1 MTAPADSR
9 LELRL
14 LGRFE
19 VVRAGQPVELPPS
32 RKARA
37 LLAYLAA
44 TGRPHDRGHL
54 STLLWDER
62 DDARAA
68 LRWALTRLRPVLGE
82 SKGTIRLVAER
93 DLVKLEAGGAAID
106 LAQVRAALAGGI
118 DQASTE
124 ALARAAGH
132 FRGELLEGLDLTDC
146 YGFHAWCL
154 AEREAARALRTSI
167 LTTLVDRL
175 GDDPARALPFA
186 RARLDLDPLAGAAQA
201 AVIRLLGALG
211 REREAEELYKSLKQ
225 MVQARLGERVS
236 PELERAR
243 AALRS
248 APADPRVSAAS
259 PPAPP
264 VGGPPATTEPL
275 ARMARTPFVGRSDE
289 LATLTAALDAALSGA
304 GAFVEISGE
313 AGIGKSR
320 LVEEIVHQARL
331 RGARALVGRC
341 LEGDASPAFLP
352 FLDSLEKAL
361 EKEVHLERLVGDD
374 AVLATRL
381 FPRLAAR
388 LRLPA
393 PMAMDATSERYLV
406 FQAVAILLERIAAPS
421 GAVLVIEDL
430 HWIDQP
436 SLALLRY
443 LAARLD
449 GTRLVVV
456 ATYRDEDLEPR
467 KHDALV
473 ELRRQGGT
481 RVPLRGLAP
490 GEVNALVDAF
500 GGRDV
505 PVALR
510 ARLAAVTD
518 GHPLFLQEM
527 LKHLAEESSEKD
539 AGEAR
544 QASALDPN
552 ALDGLSVPA
561 GVRQVIGRRLARLSE
576 RARRLLVMV
585 SPLIG
590 PFRWELVQAVAG
602 AAHQEDE
609 LLDALEEVLAA
620 QLLEERVVAGTATY
634 ELSHQL
640 VAQTLHDALP
650 APRRTR
656 LHRQIG
662 EAIERLHPADLEEQL
677 PALAHHFWMAASD
690 DAGKRK
696 AADYALR
703 AAARAATLLA
713 FEEAARHYLRAAA
726 LLPVE
731 APARVADI
739 HRRRGRALAVVS
751 AWDDACDAYEQ
762 ALALGP
768 ADAHE
773 WRAEVLLELGTASLW
788 AMNMPAVYTRA
799 READQLVRALG
810 REDLTLGIGGLLGQ
824 CQAADGELVP
834 AIAKY
839 AEIRAIRRDR
849 HVPSMSL
856 APLTLYW
863 NGRIADS
870 IAWAHEN
877 LAAARAAGDIVSL
890 LVSLPPLGMAL
901 AASGRYREAAA
912 AFAEARGI
920 GERHRATSLLARA
933 ISMSTGMHL
942 DLGDVDAAEDLAAE
956 ARELGRASGWAPGEV
971 SASIDLIVCRL
982 RRGDVGAATT
992 MLEAASARAAEIS
1005 GRKPGGAGF
1014 HDWLWALRLAWVRAE
1029 VGAARGED
1037 DEVERWSA
1045 ETLSRAAGTRPKYEA
1060 GALITR
1066 ASSRARHAASKS
1078 RRRDALT
1085 DLDRA
1090 LTIARASGDPTLV
1103 GRALT
1108 ARLALEDS
1116 DVLAQEARA
1125 IEQQIAAAR
1134 T

>member
-1 MTAPADSR
+1 MCEVFCVTAPADSR

-19 VVRAGQPVELPPS
+19 VLRAGQAVELPPS

-44 TGRPHDRGHL
+44 TGRSHERGHL
-54 STLLWDER
+54 SALLWDER

-82 SKGTIRLVAER
+82 QNIRLVAER
-93 DLVKLEAGGAAID
+93 DLVKLEASDAAID
-106 LAQVRAALAGGI
+106 LAEVRAALAGGI
-118 DQASTE
+118 DRAATE
-124 ALARAAGH
+124 VLARAAGR

-167 LTTLVDRL
+167 LSTLVDRL
-175 GDDPARALPFA
+175 GDDPAQALPFA

-225 MVQARLGERVS
+225 MVQARLGERAS

-248 APADPRVSAAS
+248 VPGGTGV
-259 PPAPP
+259 PAPP
-264 VGGPPATTEPL
+264 VAAPPAAPPTFAEPL
-275 ARMARTPFVGRSDE
+275 ARLARTPFVGRSDE
-289 LATLTAALDAALSGA
+289 LATLTAALDAALSQA
-304 GAFVEISGE
+304 GAVVEIAGE

-361 EKEVHLERLVGDD
+361 EKEIHLERLIGDD

-393 PMAMDATSERYLV
+393 PPAMDATSERYLV
-406 FQAVAILLERIAAPS
+406 FQSVAVLLERIAAPS

-443 LAARLD
+443 LAARLE
-449 GTRLVVV
+449 GIRLLVV
-456 ATYRDEDLEPR
+456 ATYRDEDLEPH
-467 KHDALV
+467 KQDALV
-473 ELRRQGGT
+473 DLRRQGGT

-500 GGRDV
+500 GGQDV

-527 LKHLAEESSEKD
+527 LKHLAEEH
-539 AGEAR
+539 AGKVPE
-544 QASALDPN
+544 ASALDPG
-552 ALDGLSVPA
+552 ALDGLSVPD

-576 RARRLLVMV
+576 RARRLLAMV
-585 SPLIG
+585 SPMIG
-590 PFRWELVQAVAG
+590 PFRWELLQSVAG
-602 AAHQEDE
+602 AAQQEDD

-620 QLLEERVVAGTATY
+620 QLLEERVVAGAATY

-662 EAIERLHPADLEEQL
+662 EAIERLHPADLEEHL

-690 DAGKRK
+690 DAGKQK

-703 AAARAATLLA
+703 AATRAASLLA
-713 FEEAARHYLRAAA
+713 FEEAARHYGRAAA
-726 LLPVE
+726 LLPGE
-731 APARVADI
+731 APARLADI
-739 HRRRGRALAVVS
+739 HRRRGHALAVVS
-751 AWDDACDAYEQ
+751 AWDDACEAYEQ

-773 WRAEVLLELGTASLW
+773 WRAEVLIELGTASLW

-799 READQLVRALG
+799 READQLVRSLG

-824 CQAADGELVP
+824 CQAADGQLSP

-839 AEIRAIRRDR
+839 TEIRALRRDR

-870 IAWAHEN
+870 IAWAYEN
-877 LAAARAAGDIVSL
+877 LAAARAASDIVSL

-901 AASGRYREAAA
+901 AASGRYRDAAA

-942 DLGDVDAAEDLAAE
+942 DLGDVDAAEVLAAE
-956 ARELGRASGWAPGEV
+956 ARELGRTSGWAPGEV
-971 SASIDLIVCRL
+971 SAAIDLIVCRL
-982 RRGDVGAATT
+982 RRGDVGGAATL
-992 MLEAASARAAEIS
+992 LEAASARATEIS
-1005 GRKPGGAGF
+1005 RRKPGGAGF
-1014 HDWLWALRLAWVRAE
+1014 HDWLWTLRLAWARAE
-1029 VGAARGED
+1029 VGAARGDD

-1066 ASSRARHAASKS
+1066 ATFRARDAASKS
-1078 RRRDALT
+1078 VRRDALT

-1090 LTIARASGDPTLV
+1090 LTIARASGDPALLR
-1103 GRALT
+1103 RALA
-1108 ARLALEDS
+1108 ARLALEGS
-1116 DVLAQEARA
+1116 DALAQEARA
-1125 IEQQIAAAR
+1125 IEQQIATER
-1134 T
+1134 S